1 MDNETTRI
9 AVGLRLDLSLCRP
22 HQCLHCGSEVDQL
35 GTHGLSC
42 RYSQGRHSRHAAVN
56 DLVKRSLDA
65 ARIPSHL
72 EPVGLYRSDGKR
84 PDGASVVP
92 WKGGKILIWD
102 ATCLDTFASSYEP
115 RATREAGAV
124 AAEAEHRKRQKY
136 ANLDGN
142 HFFVP
147 VAVET
152 LGVIGP
158 ESESFLRDLAHKVME
173 ATGEPSSHQ
182 YLLQRL
188 SVAIQRGNSAAI
200 QGTALWSPAM
210 DFPCM

>member
-1 MDNETTRI
+1 MTYI
-9 AVGLRLDLSLCRP
+9 YIYYSLS
-22 HQCLHCGSEVDQL
+22 GS
-35 GTHGLSC
+35 T
-42 RYSQGRHSRHAAVN
+42 APM
-56 DLVKRSLDA
+56 
-65 ARIPSHL
+65 AR
-72 EPVGLYRSDGKR
+72 GQMARGQR
-84 PDGASVVP
+84 SVVP
-92 WKGGKILIWD
+92 WRGGKILIWD
-102 ATCLDTFASSYEP
+102 ATCPDTFTSSYEP
-115 RATREAGAV
+115 LATREPGAV
-124 AAEAEHRKRQKY
+124 AAEAEQRKRQKY

-158 ESESFLRDLAHKVME
+158 ESESFLRGLARKVME

-200 QGTALWSPAM
+200 QGTALGSPTM

>member
-1 MDNETTRI
+1 MNNEMTRI
-9 AVGLRLDLSLCRP
+9 AVGLCLGLPPCRP
-22 HQCLHCGSEVDQL
+22 HQSLHCGSEVDQL

-56 DLVKRSLDA
+56 DLVRRSLDA
-65 ARIPSHL
+65 AQIPSHL
-72 EPVGLYRSDGKR
+72 EPVRLYRSDGKR

-92 WKGGKILIWD
+92 WRGGKILIWD
-102 ATCLDTFASSYEP
+102 ATCPDTFASSHE
-115 RATREAGAV
+115 RLATWEAGAV
-124 AAEAEHRKRQKY
+124 AAETEHRKRQKY

-142 HFFVP
+142 HVFVP

-158 ESESFLRDLAHKVME
+158 DSESFLRDLARKVME

-200 QGTALWSPAM
+200 QGTALGSPTM